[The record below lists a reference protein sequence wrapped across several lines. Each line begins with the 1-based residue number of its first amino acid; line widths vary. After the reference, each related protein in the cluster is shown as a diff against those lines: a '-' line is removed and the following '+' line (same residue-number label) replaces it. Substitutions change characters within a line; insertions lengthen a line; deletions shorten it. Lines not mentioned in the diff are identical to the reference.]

1 MEAKEIRALI
11 KAIKAQ
17 RKLALSSIKSD
28 LSKEQMHYVKEGMK
42 IAYDDCIFI
51 LNDELDAIKGEV
63 VL

>member
-1 MEAKEIRALI
+1 MEAREIRALI

-28 LSKEQMHYVKEGMK
+28 LSKEQMHYIKEGMK

-51 LNDELDAIKGEV
+51 LEDELDA
-63 VL
+63 

>member
-42 IAYDDCIFI
+42 MAYDDCIFI
-51 LNDELDAIKGEV
+51 LEDEIG
-63 VL
+63 